1 MVFNFECKTDSIFA
15 IFRNKS
21 CWGCQE
27 GARHQVHAQN
37 AEQELHEARHQGQ
50 QASNPLPRQ
59 ERHVHVELQKFFKS
73 LFSDFKMGTLSK
85 SNMCRLCGWEDE
97 KNMRI
102 EEQEVCIVINSMNL
116 LTAKVSELIEQNM
129 NLILETSLDL
139 PDKICPECK
148 TGVQVGHIQNS

>member
-1 MVFNFECKTDSIFA
+1 
-15 IFRNKS
+15 
-21 CWGCQE
+21 
-27 GARHQVHAQN
+27 
-37 AEQELHEARHQGQ
+37 
-50 QASNPLPRQ
+50 
-59 ERHVHVELQKFFKS
+59 
-73 LFSDFKMGTLSK
+73 MGTLSK

-148 TGVQVGHIQNS
+148 TGVQVGHIQNYWGVFFRVKLMSLQFLDFIPCCQIDLNFGHKLF

>member
-1 MVFNFECKTDSIFA
+1 
-15 IFRNKS
+15 
-21 CWGCQE
+21 
-27 GARHQVHAQN
+27 
-37 AEQELHEARHQGQ
+37 
-50 QASNPLPRQ
+50 
-59 ERHVHVELQKFFKS
+59 
-73 LFSDFKMGTLSK
+73 MGTLSK

-148 TGVQVGHIQNS
+148 TGVQVGHIQNYWGVFFASN

>member
-1 MVFNFECKTDSIFA
+1 
-15 IFRNKS
+15 
-21 CWGCQE
+21 
-27 GARHQVHAQN
+27 
-37 AEQELHEARHQGQ
+37 
-50 QASNPLPRQ
+50 
-59 ERHVHVELQKFFKS
+59 
-73 LFSDFKMGTLSK
+73 MGTLSK

-148 TGVQVGHIQNS
+148 TGVQVGHIQNYWGVFFASNWWVFSFLTLFPAVKLI

>member
-1 MVFNFECKTDSIFA
+1 M
-15 IFRNKS
+15 
-21 CWGCQE
+21 
-27 GARHQVHAQN
+27 
-37 AEQELHEARHQGQ
+37 
-50 QASNPLPRQ
+50 
-59 ERHVHVELQKFFKS
+59 HVDLQKFFKS
-73 LFSDFKMGTLSK
+73 LFSDLKMGTLSK

-129 NLILETSLDL
+129 NLIIETSLDL

-148 TGVQVGHIQNS
+148 TGVQVEHFQNS